1 VSPILG
7 GVAVVVVVII
17 IVVLIAFRVNICIRT
32 IVFMLER
39 TLIAKKGPK

>member
-1 VSPILG
+1 MCPILG
-7 GVAVVVVVII
+7 GIAVVVVIV
-17 IVVLIAFRVNICIRT
+17 IVVLIAFRVDICIRT